1 MKMLQTASGYLQKYC
16 LKDFTNHRKKT
27 NRAVD
32 FSNKPLLNILNYMDH
47 KSNFRTV

>member
-1 MKMLQTASGYLQKYC
+1 MKMLQTASGYLQKYY

-27 NRAVD
+27 NQ
-32 FSNKPLLNILNYMDH
+32 